1 MVTEDSH
8 QTDVDATHL
17 ERVDESGIKTV
28 LNVSLEKHWKCPNA
42 VDEEP
47 CALLVI
53 VQMSMW
59 RE

>member
-28 LNVSLEKHWKCPNA
+28 LNMSLEKHWKCPNA
-42 VDEEP
+42 VDLVGD
-47 CALLVI
+47 CANEHVERI
-53 VQMSMW
+53 MM
-59 RE
+59 